1 MVPYMK
7 TGRWIKGLVAGM
19 SLIAFRSAEAAR
31 GFGGHAEAL
40 PAFRDQ
46 HPVAMVL
53 INLLGVVMIVGVC
66 ALIMATASRK
76 SNTL

>member
-1 MVPYMK
+1 MV
-7 TGRWIKGLVAGM
+7 
-19 SLIAFRSAEAAR
+19 AFRSAEAAR
-31 GFGGHAEAL
+31 GFGGHADAV

-46 HPVAMVL
+46 HPVAIVL
-53 INLLGVVMIVGVC
+53 INLLGVVMIVVVC

>member
-1 MVPYMK
+1 MV
-7 TGRWIKGLVAGM
+7 
-19 SLIAFRSAEAAR
+19 AFRSAEAAR
-31 GFGGHAEAL
+31 GFGGHADAS

-53 INLLGVVMIVGVC
+53 INLLGVVMIVVVC

>member
-1 MVPYMK
+1 MK
-7 TGRWIKGLVAGM
+7 TERTIKWLVAGV
-19 SLIAFRSAEAAR
+19 SLVAFRSAEAAR
-31 GFGGHAEAL
+31 GFGGHADAS

-53 INLLGVVMIVGVC
+53 INLLGVVMIVVVC